1 MLLARVA
8 GAFAAR
14 IPFFKL
20 YAEYCGNYVYAAQKL
35 RAVQE
40 THAEA
45 KQIVTEIEAEHETTV
60 HPLTIP
66 FPYIPLHPLTSPYT
80 TYISHHT
87 PSPGARAAHPACG
100 AHLPVPLAL
109 PRGAE
114 AHAAAPAGAAC

>member
-45 KQIVTEIEAEHETTV
+45 KQIVAEIEAEHETTV
-60 HPLTIP
+60 HPLTAPKHSFTYLPI
-66 FPYIPLHPLTSPYT
+66 HPLSIP
-80 TYISHHT
+80 HHT
-87 PSPGARAAHPACG
+87 PSPGARATHPASG

-109 PRGAE
+109 P
-114 AHAAAPAGAAC
+114 